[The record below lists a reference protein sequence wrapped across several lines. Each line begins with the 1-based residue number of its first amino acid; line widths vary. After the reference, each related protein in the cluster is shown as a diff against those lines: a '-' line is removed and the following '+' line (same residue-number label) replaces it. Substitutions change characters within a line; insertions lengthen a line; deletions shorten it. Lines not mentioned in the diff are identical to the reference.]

1 MATAAVLIPIDTIS
15 QHGGV
20 LPPSALVQHAP
31 RHGRSRAASIKG
43 KRGSTYS
50 VVEGSD
56 AAIRKAMAYVLR
68 RTVDESDAESDEDDE
83 DQESSHNLVHDVEG
97 WVSVAHLLA
106 HPKLAELGASLA
118 DVRRIVAAMS
128 KARFEL
134 TKPSATTAAGAPSA
148 YKIRILRAKRN
159 SLQAPLEVEAEPI
172 TSETPDLPEFV
183 VYETTYQAYPLI
195 ITSGAIQRA
204 AGAAQLAFVPM
215 VSSDDAVENRAN
227 KADIS
232 IWVNLREAMA
242 ADPAIKWQRTVGGA
256 QAFAT
261 TSEVPRALW
270 TKVVARRPDIGVL
283 FENGETRGEVP
294 EALRRKGTKGSAKKT
309 RAGGAHSNDDED
321 NSTSSASE

>member
-43 KRGSTYS
+43 KRGNTYS

-56 AAIRKAMAYVLR
+56 VAIRKAMAYVLR
-68 RTVDESDAESDEDDE
+68 RTIDESEADEEEEDSD
-83 DQESSHNLVHDVEG
+83 NLVQDVDG
-97 WVSVAHLLA
+97 WVSVAHLLQ
-106 HPKLAELGASLA
+106 HPKLAELGASLS

-134 TKPSATTAAGAPSA
+134 SPASATAAAGSAAA

-159 SLQAPLEVEAEPI
+159 SLQAPLEVETEPI
-172 TSETPDLPEFV
+172 TYQTPDLPEFV

-195 ITSGAIQRA
+195 LASGAIQRA
-204 AGAAQLAFVPM
+204 AGAARLAFVPT
-215 VSSDDAVENRAN
+215 VSSEDAPENRAS
-227 KADIS
+227 KADIA
-232 IWVNLREAMA
+232 IWVNLWDAMA
-242 ADPAIKWQRTVGGA
+242 AGSGITWERTISGN
-256 QAFAT
+256 QAFT
-261 TSEVPRALW
+261 TTAEVPRSLW
-270 TKVVARRPDIGVL
+270 TKVVARRPDVGIL
-283 FENGETRGEVP
+283 FENGEVRGEVP

-309 RAGGAHSNDDED
+309 REGGAHSNDEGDD
-321 NSTSSASE
+321 SATSASE